1 MKIITDTGSDIL
13 EIEAKAMGVDL
24 VPISAN
30 FADVIFDRN
39 TEENFKAFYE
49 KLRSEE
55 QLPVSSQPSPA
66 AFLEKYEACL
76 LYTSIFMIKQCR
88 RQRQ

>member
-13 EIEAKAMGVDL
+13 ETEAKAMGVDL

-30 FADVIFDRN
+30 FEDVIFDRN

-49 KLRSEE
+49 KLRREE
-55 QLPVSSQPSPA
+55 QFPVSSQPSPA
-66 AFLEKYEACL
+66 AFLEKEDRGG
-76 LYTSIFMIKQCR
+76 I
-88 RQRQ
+88 

>member
-30 FADVIFDRN
+30 FEDVIFDRN
-39 TEENFKAFYE
+39 TEENFTTIRK
-49 KLRSEE
+49 SDGG
-55 QLPVSSQPSPA
+55 S
-66 AFLEKYEACL
+66 
-76 LYTSIFMIKQCR
+76 
-88 RQRQ
+88 

>member
-55 QLPVSSQPSPA
+55 QLPVSSQPSPLKNTGRVSFNA
-66 AFLEKYEACL
+66 LEI
-76 LYTSIFMIKQCR
+76 SSF
-88 RQRQ
+88 

>member
-30 FADVIFDRN
+30 FEDVIFDRN
-39 TEENFKAFYE
+39 TEENFKAFMRNCAARNNFRY
-49 KLRSEE
+49 
-55 QLPVSSQPSPA
+55 PA
-66 AFLEKYEACL
+66 
-76 LYTSIFMIKQCR
+76 SHH
-88 RQRQ
+88 RQHF

>member
-30 FADVIFDRN
+30 FEDVIFDRN

-49 KLRSEE
+49 SMKR
-55 QLPVSSQPSPA
+55 Q
-66 AFLEKYEACL
+66 K
-76 LYTSIFMIKQCR
+76 KQGKKCW
-88 RQRQ
+88 

>member
-30 FADVIFDRN
+30 FGDVIFDRN
-39 TEENFKAFYE
+39 TEENFKAFYA
-49 KLRSEE
+49 RNSFRY
-55 QLPVSSQPSPA
+55 PA
-66 AFLEKYEACL
+66 SHHRPHF
-76 LYTSIFMIKQCR
+76 
-88 RQRQ
+88 

>member
-30 FADVIFDRN
+30 FEDVIFDRN
-39 TEENFKAFYE
+39 T
-49 KLRSEE
+49 
-55 QLPVSSQPSPA
+55 
-66 AFLEKYEACL
+66 CL
-76 LYTSIFMIKQCR
+76 LYTSDAADD
-88 RQRQ
+88 

>member
-30 FADVIFDRN
+30 FEDVIFDRN
-39 TEENFKAFYE
+39 TEENFKARNNFRY
-49 KLRSEE
+49 
-55 QLPVSSQPSPA
+55 PA
-66 AFLEKYEACL
+66 
-76 LYTSIFMIKQCR
+76 SHH
-88 RQRQ
+88 RQHF

>member
-30 FADVIFDRN
+30 FEDVIFDRN

-49 KLRSEE
+49 KLRSE
-55 QLPVSSQPSPA
+55 
-66 AFLEKYEACL
+66 
-76 LYTSIFMIKQCR
+76 
-88 RQRQ
+88 

>member
-30 FADVIFDRN
+30 FEDVIFDRN
-39 TEENFKAFYE
+39 TEENFKANGPCAFAPNPSL
-49 KLRSEE
+49 LRS
-55 QLPVSSQPSPA
+55 
-66 AFLEKYEACL
+66 
-76 LYTSIFMIKQCR
+76 
-88 RQRQ
+88 

>member
-30 FADVIFDRN
+30 FEELIMGQCWRRKCADMKRYI
-39 TEENFKAFYE
+39 
-49 KLRSEE
+49 SWI
-55 QLPVSSQPSPA
+55 P
-66 AFLEKYEACL
+66 
-76 LYTSIFMIKQCR
+76 CR
-88 RQRQ
+88 HPYPCGFWWSMP

>member
-30 FADVIFDRN
+30 FEDVIFDRN

-55 QLPVSSQPSPA
+55 MCIRDRYKVR
-66 AFLEKYEACL
+66 EKYNL
-76 LYTSIFMIKQCR
+76 TL
-88 RQRQ
+88 